1 MLLLAGLW
9 PGSLAALALGLAIG
23 GFAGAPAGRAIPA
36 TLGAVTLGAA
46 TLALIAL
53 AVTGL
58 VPGVPGFWV
67 ESAVAVLVP
76 YLAGCGLAALA
87 RRVAR
92 VRPNDPPAA

>member
-23 GFAGAPAGRAIPA
+23 GFAGSPAGRSIPA
-36 TLGAVTLGAA
+36 ALGAA

-76 YLAGCGLAALA
+76 YLAGCGLGALA